1 MLTQWLVVKGIVAV
15 VLPKILWPEDL
26 NKFVITGEGNGVLQN
41 SFEQS
46 HWEFW
51 SIPVQLIGQSLRFTV
66 ILILYLLGV
75 HLPSTEFLPQV
86 AGRRALDKFV
96 FVLVSDHW
104 HLG

>member
-1 MLTQWLVVKGIVAV
+1 MVGCEGDNYCGSSPNFVARGSEKFAISDECSGI
-15 VLPKILWPEDL
+15 
-26 NKFVITGEGNGVLQN
+26 GQN

-51 SIPVQLIGQSLRFTV
+51 PIPVQLIGQPLRFTV

-75 HLPSTEFLPQV
+75 HLPSIEFLPQV
-86 AGRRALDKFV
+86 AGRRWLDKFV

-104 HLG
+104 HLA